1 MSLTKSLKELLNN
14 LLVYEGSNIN
24 TCCGENAHIY
34 TTKTKKSIEFVS
46 DVYHQRSNDPSIL
59 HAPRTNNI
67 IKISH
72 VFIDVV
78 LTYIL
83 LRILNDLPFNDC
95 VKAKAELLMTKKSL

>member
-1 MSLTKSLKELLNN
+1 MLWRKGLQLYIE
-14 LLVYEGSNIN
+14 Y
-24 TCCGENAHIY
+24 GEN
-34 TTKTKKSIEFVS
+34 IEFIS
-46 DVYHQRSNDPSIL
+46 DVYHQRSNDHSIFY
-59 HAPRTNNI
+59 ATKTNNI

-78 LTYIL
+78 LTYIA